1 MIMLS
6 EMGGQ
11 SAQLTQSRAN
21 WKTNAGATELRLF
34 FYKFARD
41 LKKHYGRMCNN
52 LFNSSFLE
60 SLRASRRINSI
71 FEIVRSMVVQDTL
84 SNLVFA
90 FDCGALS

>member
-6 EMGGQ
+6 EQGGQ

-52 LFNSSFLE
+52 LLFLE